1 MLVILTEIVIKEK
14 CNPKLSATKAGVKQ
28 DCRATPGH
36 ALGKE
41 MKNNAFSWNYK
52 QNLGKQNVI
61 TWENMT
67 RG

>member
-41 MKNNAFSWNYK
+41 MKNNAFS
-52 QNLGKQNVI
+52 
-61 TWENMT
+61 
-67 RG
+67 